1 MTEPML
7 RLQKYHDS
15 LVAYKIGDIYKER
28 KEHGDDMLPMLTVSI
43 HSGVSDGELE
53 EDALGKRVARSEDKA
68 KYKRAESNDVVFNMM
83 RAWQG
88 AIGVVRTTGMVSPA
102 YIVATPNDRVYP
114 LFMDYYLKTPHMINT
129 INRLSY
135 GLMDFRKRLYWDS
148 FITIDCLL
156 PSIDEQ
162 KDIVRVMES
171 VEEIIACVKEEI
183 RLWEEKKKGVMQK
196 LFSREIRF
204 TDQYGQNFP
213 EWMKVKIDDIGSFF
227 GGLSGKTKEDFEHG
241 DAFFI
246 PYKNVYANTFA
257 DNNYLIAVDVKK
269 GEKQHAVQY
278 GDILFTQS
286 SENVEEVGLTSVW
299 LHKETPFLNSFCMAL
314 RPKNL
319 DQYVPEYMGYVM
331 RSSEI
336 RKQIS
341 SQGQGISRIN
351 LAASRIK
358 NVEIPIPCKEE
369 QYKISECLIGI
380 DSVISLKIEKLNI
393 WEKIRQ
399 GLLQQMFV

>member
-1 MTEPML
+1 MALAAYGQEEIS
-7 RLQKYHDS
+7 LQEKMHQIIDVS
-15 LVAYKIGDIYKER
+15 KDIY
-28 KEHGDDMLPMLTVSI
+28 D
-43 HSGVSDGELE
+43 
-53 EDALGKRVARSEDKA
+53 VA
-68 KYKRAESNDVVFNMM
+68 
-83 RAWQG
+83 
-88 AIGVVRTTGMVSPA
+88 
-102 YIVATPNDRVYP
+102 
-114 LFMDYYLKTPHMINT
+114 
-129 INRLSY
+129 
-135 GLMDFRKRLYWDS
+135 S
-148 FITIDCLL
+148 FIEENAAEFLM
-156 PSIDEQ
+156 IDEA
-162 KDIVRVMES
+162 KAI
-171 VEEIIACVKEEI
+171 K
-183 RLWEEKKKGVMQK
+183 
-196 LFSREIRF
+196 
-204 TDQYGQNFP
+204 
-213 EWMKVKIDDIGSFF
+213 
-227 GGLSGKTKEDFEHG
+227 
-241 DAFFI
+241 
-246 PYKNVYANTFA
+246 
-257 DNNYLIAVDVKK
+257 
-269 GEKQHAVQY
+269 HAVQY